1 MSQSCC
7 CFNGFSVLRACPASP
22 EDCGHVMQ
30 LRGVNENVSS
40 CVRGRA
46 PASDPPSV
54 IRDVMYEPVI

>member
-1 MSQSCC
+1 M
-7 CFNGFSVLRACPASP
+7 LRACPASP
-22 EDCGHVMQ
+22 EDRGHVMQ

-40 CVRGRA
+40 CGRGHA